1 MFLDKL
7 QETNPELLHFAFEA
21 HRSGQIMP
29 DTYLLDADAIAEN
42 GQKMVAL
49 ARENGIKLYFMLK
62 QIGRNPRIAQRLM
75 DIGFDGCVA
84 VDYRE
89 ALLMIHAGIHIGNVG
104 HLVQVPT
111 HALRTILAAR
121 PDVVTVY
128 TLEKI
133 RQINRAAGELGLVQ
147 PLLLRITDPDGQLYS
162 GQVGGFRSTELPALA
177 EEIGRMEHV
186 TIGGF
191 TTFPA
196 LLYASSEKA
205 IVPTSNLNGLKA
217 AMAFAREK
225 GWENLMINVPSASCC
240 ASIPLIRALGGNCAE
255 PGHGLTGTTPLH
267 CDSLQPEKVA
277 YAYVSEVSHDF
288 EGVSYCYGGGHY
300 RRGHMAHALVGT
312 APEDAAAA
320 GVIAPDTESI
330 DYHYELDGKYAVGQ
344 TVVMCYRTQVFTV
357 RSDVA
362 VVEGLRD
369 GTPVIT
375 RYSPLG
381 WELEKDWQV

>member
-1 MFLDKL
+1 MFLNKL
-7 QETNPELLHFAFEA
+7 QQTNPELLRFAFEA

-29 DTYLLDADAIAEN
+29 DTYLLDADTIVEN
-42 GQKMVAL
+42 GRKMVAL
-49 ARENGIKLYFMLK
+49 ARENKVRLYFMLK
-62 QIGRNPRIAQRLM
+62 QIGRNPLIARRLM
-75 DIGFDGCVA
+75 EIGFDGCVA
-84 VDYRE
+84 VDFRE
-89 ALLMIHAGIHIGNVG
+89 ALLMIREGIPIGNVG
-104 HLVQVPT
+104 HLVQVPN
-111 HALRTILAAR
+111 HALKTILAAR

-133 RQINRAAGELGLVQ
+133 RQIDRVAGELGLVQ

-162 GQVGGFRSTELPALA
+162 GQVGGFRSEELGALT

-186 TIGGF
+186 TVGGF

-225 GWENLMINVPSASCC
+225 GWEDLMINVPSASCC
-240 ASIPLIRALGGNCAE
+240 ASIPLIHALGGNCGE

-267 CDSLQPEKVA
+267 CDTLQPEKVA

-288 EGVSYCYGGGHY
+288 EGVSFCYGGGHY
-300 RRGHMAHALVGT
+300 RRGHMANALVGT
-312 APEDAAAA
+312 TPEDAVPA
-320 GVIAPDTESI
+320 GVVPPDMDSI

-362 VVEGLRD
+362 VVEGLHT
-369 GTPVIT
+369 GVPVIS

-381 WELEKDWQV
+381 WELGKDWQE

>member
-1 MFLDKL
+1 MFLSKL
-7 QETNPELLHFAFEA
+7 QETNPELVRFAFEA

-29 DTYLLDADAIAEN
+29 DTYLLDADAIVEN
-42 GQKMVAL
+42 GQKMVEL
-49 ARENGIKLYFMLK
+49 ARKGNTKLYFMLK
-62 QIGRNPRIAQRLM
+62 QIGRNPRIARRLM
-75 DIGFDGCVA
+75 EIGFDGCVA
-84 VDYRE
+84 VDFRE

-104 HLVQVPT
+104 HLVQVPN

-133 RQINRAAGELGLVQ
+133 RQINQVAGELGLTQ

-162 GQVGGFRSTELPALA
+162 GQVGGFPSAELPALT

-196 LLYASSEKA
+196 LLYSGAEKA
-205 IVPTSNLNGLKA
+205 IVPTSNLKGLKA

-225 GWENLMINVPSASCC
+225 GWEDLMINVPSASCC
-240 ASIPLIRALGGNCAE
+240 ASIPLIQALGGNCAE

-267 CDSLQPEKVA
+267 CDTQQPEKVA

-288 EGVSYCYGGGHY
+288 DGVSYCYGAGAIWKTHWWAPP
-300 RRGHMAHALVGT
+300 RRMRFPQG
-312 APEDAAAA
+312 
-320 GVIAPDTESI
+320 
-330 DYHYELDGKYAVGQ
+330 
-344 TVVMCYRTQVFTV
+344 
-357 RSDVA
+357 
-362 VVEGLRD
+362 
-369 GTPVIT
+369 
-375 RYSPLG
+375 
-381 WELEKDWQV
+381 